1 MCVEGR
7 FLDSW
12 ITNRKVRNLKNWIPD
27 LPIFWLPVYFIVLKK
42 GSVCLIRLD
51 LSSLPGYNV

>member
-12 ITNRKVRNLKNWIPD
+12 IWNRKIRNLNNWIPD
-27 LPIFWLPVYFIVLKK
+27 LLIFLSAFTFIVLKK
-42 GSVCLIRLD
+42 GSICLVRLD